1 MKKYTLVISDSCVTG
16 FVLNDAMIVTVADGN
31 IENSVNPKKIKEP
44 AQYLLDNFLQGVLD
58 ADNKTIYFDER
69 EIDNVMVY
77 SKTKLAIWSGS
88 SMDIIDYRDLIEKLQ
103 IDVVDTVGVFG
114 W

>member
-16 FVLNDAMIVTVADGN
+16 FVFNDAMIVTLQDSIVVNG
-31 IENSVNPKKIKEP
+31 VNPKKIKEP

-69 EIDNVMVY
+69 EIDNVTVY
-77 SKTKLAIWSGS
+77 SKTKLTVQSG
-88 SMDIIDYRDLIEKLQ
+88 DDAVIVDYRDLIERVL

>member
-16 FVLNDAMIVTVADGN
+16 FVLNDAMIATVYDGSLV
-31 IENSVNPKKIKEP
+31 NSVSLKKIKEP

-88 SMDIIDYRDLIEKLQ
+88 SMDIIDYRDLIERLQ

>member
-1 MKKYTLVISDSCVTG
+1 MKKYTLVISDSCVAG
-16 FVLNDAMIVTVADGN
+16 FVLNDAMIVTLQDG
-31 IENSVNPKKIKEP
+31 ITLNSVNLKKIKEP

-58 ADNKTIYFDER
+58 ADNKTIYFDAR

-103 IDVVDTVGVFG
+103 IDIVDTVGVFG

>member
-1 MKKYTLVISDSCVTG
+1 MKKYTLVISDSCTTG

-58 ADNKTIYFDER
+58 TDNKTIYFDER

-88 SMDIIDYRDLIEKLQ
+88 SMDIIDYRDLIERLQ
-103 IDVVDTVGVFG
+103 IGVVDTVGVFG

>member
-1 MKKYTLVISDSCVTG
+1 MKKYTLVISDSCITG

-31 IENSVNPKKIKEP
+31 IENSVNLKKIKEP
-44 AQYLLDNFLQGVLD
+44 AQYLLDNFLQRVLD

-69 EIDNVMVY
+69 EIDNVMIY

-88 SMDIIDYRDLIEKLQ
+88 SMDIIDYRDLIERLQ

>member
-1 MKKYTLVISDSCVTG
+1 MKKYTLVISDSCVAG
-16 FVLNDAMIVTVADGN
+16 FVLNDAMIATVADGN
-31 IENSVNPKKIKEP
+31 IENSVNLKKIKEP

-88 SMDIIDYRDLIEKLQ
+88 SMDIIDYRDLIERLQ

>member
-1 MKKYTLVISDSCVTG
+1 MKKYTLVISDSCVAG

-88 SMDIIDYRDLIEKLQ
+88 SMDIIDYRDLIERLQ

>member
-1 MKKYTLVISDSCVTG
+1 MKKYTLVISDSCVAG

-31 IENSVNPKKIKEP
+31 IVNSVNPKKIKEP

-88 SMDIIDYRDLIEKLQ
+88 SMDIIDYRDLIERLQ